1 MKLPRLT
8 GWMLRLSLVYLLV
21 GFTLGSLILIRKAV
35 SIYPAVWRFLPL
47 HREFLLIGWT
57 LQLVLAVAY
66 WIFPRYSLPPRRGN
80 PIPGWIAF
88 GMVNVGV
95 SLFVLSFLI
104 DLPLDLRLPG
114 RLLELSGVI
123 LLGLSLIRRLRPYE
137 GES

>member
-21 GFTLGSLILIRKAV
+21 GFTLGSLILIQKGGSFESGAG
-35 SIYPAVWRFLPL
+35 RFLPI
-47 HREFLLIGWT
+47 HREFLLIGWA

-80 PIPGWIAF
+80 PIPGWVAF

-104 DLPLDLRLPG
+104 ALPLDLRLAG
-114 RLLELSGVI
+114 RFLELSGVI
-123 LLGLSLIRRLRPYE
+123 LLGLSLILRLRPYE
-137 GES
+137 GKS